1 VCNQTF
7 HWKDAMHST
16 SFTRRAAGLC
26 ALALSLR
33 LGAETLTWD
42 QARAEALQANPA
54 LSASQHSRQ
63 AADAALSVSDASFW
77 PQLSLNGGLSRRG
90 SQGLSSDDSGSRVVG
105 TPLGLG
111 YGQGQEADSSSYS
124 LGLAATYTLFD
135 GFGDFYARQQSAH
148 SLEGKQAAYRQ
159 ASYGLRSSLR
169 QAFNQVL
176 YDQQNIKMLNEIMTL
191 LVQETRYLNLEYQS
205 GQQPRWAYLQAKSD
219 EEQTRWQL
227 NQAMLSQA
235 SDRRNLADLL
245 GRTEDSG
252 DSLAVSG
259 ELKPPAPPSDF
270 SLDLERLNG
279 HPDLLAQQAAADAAE
294 SAYMASVAS
303 RYPTLSANAGYTYS
317 GGTSTTAGVGAWP
330 PNQSLWTVG
339 LTASYN
345 LFAGGGQEAAISQAE
360 QAWKSQQDTLRD
372 EKASLR
378 TALQQAW
385 TSYRSAFDRMP
396 VQDLAMQVGQQR
408 FETVNRLFEAGQAQ
422 YLDFEQAE
430 TNLIQSQENQLSA
443 VLSAAQASVAYQ
455 KALGLG
461 FEDEG
466 GKQ

>member
-1 VCNQTF
+1 
-7 HWKDAMHST
+7 MSLT
-16 SFTRRAAGLC
+16 SSSRLAAGLC
-26 ALALSLR
+26 ALALAAG

-42 QARAEALQANPA
+42 QARAEALQANPS
-54 LSASQHSRQ
+54 LSSAQHSRQ
-63 AADAALSVSDASFW
+63 AADAALCASDASFW
-77 PQLSLNGGLSRRG
+77 PQLAVDGGLSRRG
-90 SQGLSSDDSGSRVVG
+90 SQGLSSDDAGSRVVG

-111 YGQGQEADSSSYS
+111 YGLGQEADSSSYS

-135 GFGDFYARQQSAH
+135 GFGDLYARQQSAH

-169 QAFNQVL
+169 QAFNQVV
-176 YDQQNIKMLNEIMTL
+176 YDQQNIKMLSAIMSL

-227 NQAMLSQA
+227 SQATLNQAA
-235 SDRRNLADLL
+235 DRRSLADLL
-245 GRTEDSG
+245 GRTDDPG
-252 DSLAVSG
+252 DSLVAQG
-259 ELKPPAPPSDF
+259 DLKPPAPPESDTA
-270 SLDLERLNG
+270 DLGRLQS
-279 HPDLLAQQAAADAAE
+279 HPDLLAQQAAADASE
-294 SAYMASVAS
+294 SAYLASIAS

-317 GGTSTTAGVGAWP
+317 GGTGLTPSAGAGAWP
-330 PNQSLWTVG
+330 PSQSLWTVG

-345 LFAGGGQEAAISQAE
+345 LFAGGGQEAAIRQAE
-360 QAWKSQQDTLRD
+360 QAWKAQQDTLRD
-372 EKASLR
+372 EKSSLR

-385 TSYRSAFDRMP
+385 AAYRSAYDRLP

-430 TNLIQSQENQLSA
+430 TNLIQSQESQLSA

-466 GKQ
+466 GKE